1 MTVIAMS
8 RTEIDEQDQSNSST
22 RGWSSLRKRRVELLL
37 LQPLG
42 SIALQICYER
52 GYCRVLGIS
61 RRAEGLCR
69 RAPKLFSK
77 IWGHQVG
84 R

>member
-1 MTVIAMS
+1 MAKTLGDLVVVAWLVI
-8 RTEIDEQDQSNSST
+8 RHEIL
-22 RGWSSLRKRRVELLL
+22 WKRRVELLL

-42 SIALQICYER
+42 SFALQIGYER
-52 GYCRVLGIS
+52 GYWRVLGIS
-61 RRAEGLCR
+61 RRAEDLCR
-69 RAPKLFSK
+69 HAPKLFSK